1 MWLPQH
7 LFHNQLR
14 PASMPMRPQAA
25 KSALCVGG
33 MAGSQTGMDQ
43 KGGQRTAGWERQRH
57 VRGKP
62 AKLAQKSPTYV
73 HLLCTCRMV
82 DSISEGELKCKR
94 WWEMILHLNGK
105 WNEVQMARICLS
117 SITWSYKGGSLSL
130 RQPSWLKSYKSQW
143 AILMFWVITLLML

>member
-1 MWLPQH
+1 MTSPTSVPYPAKAGQYADEASSCQKCPMCGRNGWLS
-7 LFHNQLR
+7 NR
-14 PASMPMRPQAA
+14 N
-25 KSALCVGG
+25 
-33 MAGSQTGMDQ
+33 GSKRRAEDS
-43 KGGQRTAGWERQRH
+43 GWERQRH
-57 VRGKP
+57 ARGKR

-73 HLLCTCRMV
+73 HLLCMCRTV

-117 SITWSYKGGSLSL
+117 SITWSYKAGSLSL
-130 RQPSWLKSYKSQW
+130 RQPSWPKSYKSQW